1 MIVSLT
7 GHTKGLGNAIFNKL
21 NKTYQ
26 IKGLSRSNGWDIKD
40 VDSIIAEVR
49 DTDVFINNAYS
60 NRYQSELFIK
70 LFYEWKYTNKII
82 ININSSMVIDGNS
95 NSDYYHNKVNLKKV
109 VDTAISDTQNKTVRI
124 MNLFPSTLSTNY
136 YYKNL
141 NKIDN
146 NYIASLIEWVLKQ
159 PSDIELRDVIIY
171 PSERENFKKTLL

>member
-1 MIVSLT
+1 
-7 GHTKGLGNAIFNKL
+7 
-21 NKTYQ
+21 
-26 IKGLSRSNGWDIKD
+26 
-40 VDSIIAEVR
+40 
-49 DTDVFINNAYS
+49 
-60 NRYQSELFIK
+60 
-70 LFYEWKYTNKII
+70 
-82 ININSSMVIDGNS
+82 MVIDGNS
-95 NSDYYHNKVNLKKV
+95 DSDYYHNKVNLKKV